1 MASPHVITRGQLY
14 PCTLSGPLQTTEG
27 ANLMMRTTL
36 VRMGGFALLA
46 VGTAIT
52 FAAPANAAPA
62 DGPSTSDAIQEALQR
77 DLGLTPQQAEVRF
90 QQEKV
95 AFSKETTL
103 RIVLGDDYAA
113 SRFDATSG
121 KLVVDVADASRAA
134 EVTSAGAVA
143 RVVEHSASELN
154 AVQSSLEQGS
164 ASMPKS
170 VTSWYV
176 DGATNSVV
184 VEVHGDQATAAS
196 WAKSLGADVR
206 FVKVIGGQAI
216 RNSSARCSAG
226 FNARSSSGA
235 RYVID
240 AGHCGN
246 LGGTWSGSGGTLGT
260 VFRSSFPGNDYSA
273 INVSSSAAVSTA
285 LVDRYSSGSDVTVA
299 GSSGGSVGAAVCR
312 SGSTTGWHCGT
323 ITALNTT
330 VTYPQGSVGQMIRTN
345 VCAEPG
351 DSGGSLVTSPGS
363 GTRVTALG
371 LTSGGSGNCSSGG
384 TTFFQPVNEALNA
397 YSLSLVT
404 G

>member
-1 MASPHVITRGQLY
+1 
-14 PCTLSGPLQTTEG
+14 
-27 ANLMMRTTL
+27 MMRTTL
-36 VRMGGFALLA
+36 VRMGGFALLTL
-46 VGTAIT
+46 GTAIT

-62 DGPSTSDAIQEALQR
+62 DGSSTSSAIQEALQR

-90 QQEKV
+90 QQEQV
-95 AFSKETTL
+95 AFSKEKTL
-103 RIVLGDDYAA
+103 RIVLGSDYAA
-113 SRFDATSG
+113 SRFDAKSG
-121 KLVVDVADASRAA
+121 KLVVDVADASRVA
-134 EVTSAGAVA
+134 EVTAAGAVA
-143 RVVEHSASELN
+143 RVVEHSAAELN
-154 AVQSSLEQGS
+154 AVQSKLEQGS

-176 DGATNSVV
+176 DGATNAVV
-184 VEVHGDQATAAS
+184 VEVYGDNATAAS
-196 WAKSLGADVR
+196 WAKGLGADVR
-206 FVKVIGGQAI
+206 FVKVSERPQTFWNVIGGQAI

-312 SGSTTGWHCGT
+312 SGSTTGWHCGS

-384 TTFFQPVNEALNA
+384 TTFFQPVNEALSA
-397 YSLSLVT
+397 YGLSLVT